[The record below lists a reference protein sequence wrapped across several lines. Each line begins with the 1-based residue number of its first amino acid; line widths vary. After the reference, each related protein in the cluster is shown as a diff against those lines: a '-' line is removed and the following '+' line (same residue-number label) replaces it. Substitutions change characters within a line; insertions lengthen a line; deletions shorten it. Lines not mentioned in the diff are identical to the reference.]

1 MLNPYD
7 LKKKWIDVC
16 LDTFLDDMTSTQMG
30 RCKYYLQKKVS
41 HETRSFET
49 PEVVEWGKV
58 STRKSDLEN
67 ILSHIKRNRF
77 SQPNFTY
84 V

>member
-49 PEVVEWGKV
+49 PVVV
-58 STRKSDLEN
+58 
-67 ILSHIKRNRF
+67 
-77 SQPNFTY
+77 